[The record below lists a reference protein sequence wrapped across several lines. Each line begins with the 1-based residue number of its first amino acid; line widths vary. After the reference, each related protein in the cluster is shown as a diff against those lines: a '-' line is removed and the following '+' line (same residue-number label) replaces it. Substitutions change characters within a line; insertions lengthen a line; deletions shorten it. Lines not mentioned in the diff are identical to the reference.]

1 MSTVPKFC
9 DVRAVRPSSAGIAA
23 LQRVLIV
30 LIQVAGAVAIVRSIV
45 MSPEAARR
53 PDLGR
58 CTEPF
63 HTEGIERR
71 CARDGS

>member
-1 MSTVPKFC
+1 
-9 DVRAVRPSSAGIAA
+9 
-23 LQRVLIV
+23 
-30 LIQVAGAVAIVRSIV
+30 V

-58 CTEPF
+58 CTERS

-71 CARDGS
+71 CARDGSRPWIVPSRFPGARRLNWW